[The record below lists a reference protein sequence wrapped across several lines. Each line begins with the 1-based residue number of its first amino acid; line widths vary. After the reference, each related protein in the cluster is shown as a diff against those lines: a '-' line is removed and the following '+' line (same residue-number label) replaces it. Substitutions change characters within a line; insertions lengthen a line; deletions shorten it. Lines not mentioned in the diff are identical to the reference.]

1 MACLGLSNPQTAT
14 NFHHQPTADWLID
27 TYWWRC
33 AQSCRGWAVWINFSI
48 SPIPRQGLQS
58 DKWLQDW
65 CWRSFDE
72 FFFWGAFLLNLP
84 CNNFHPG
91 NWLLLDK
98 YLLIQAGLPKRRKD
112 EAVCNLVFYLHYF
125 TQSVLPCKN
134 PGFLM
139 RKSDVFCTKT
149 GFNARD
155 EAYKQALNV
164 SRSAFL
170 VRKDAKARW
179 WHGHVMN
186 LFMNLGNSI
195 SMCYSFIFD
204 TIYTCI

>member
-1 MACLGLSNPQTAT
+1 MFYQ
-14 NFHHQPTADWLID
+14 
-27 TYWWRC
+27 
-33 AQSCRGWAVWINFSI
+33 V
-48 SPIPRQGLQS
+48 
-58 DKWLQDW
+58 K
-65 CWRSFDE
+65 
-72 FFFWGAFLLNLP
+72 
-84 CNNFHPG
+84 
-91 NWLLLDK
+91 
-98 YLLIQAGLPKRRKD
+98 IQER
-112 EAVCNLVFYLHYF
+112 
-125 TQSVLPCKN
+125 
-134 PGFLM
+134 M

-195 SMCYSFIFD
+195 AMCYSFFD
-204 TIYTCI
+204 TIHTSNVHNYTSCIMSFESSTRNSYICRGQEKIQESAKFRWESETKITSSREHRFFEWRVWQGKTCDGWAAAVRYTHL